1 MAIVIYDLGEA
12 ENVVIMKDSCSDHGG
27 VNGPK
32 SVAIVHERFV
42 AKGRDW
48 KAFLL
53 VARHDPSEKELVRNE
68 TGIDFPSI
76 RIGIGVLVA

>member
-32 SVAIVHERFV
+32 SVAIVHECFV